1 MCSQC
6 KSLKAV
12 NRPRPQPRQHVII
25 ELSMLMVMTKPQT
38 PGMPAC
44 MAHPG
49 LSLAP
54 LGSRT
59 RCTDVNKEN
68 GRGLGVTVCSSE
80 GRVTFYDPDE
90 DGG

>member
-1 MCSQC
+1 MC

-12 NRPRPQPRQHVII
+12 NRPGPQPRQHVII

-38 PGMPAC
+38 PGMPGC

-54 LGSRT
+54 GPDPRESHPMY
-59 RCTDVNKEN
+59 
-68 GRGLGVTVCSSE
+68 GRQQCLGVTVCSLE
-80 GRVTFYDPDE
+80 IRITFYDPDE